1 MRRRTRLAPFSRH
14 LCFVFAAGMPLM
26 ATSVRC
32 AAADAAVL
40 DGASQAPAEP
50 DSTDGGD
57 AWLPAPEEDL
67 ETTEP
72 LEEERAPV
80 RPCALFRAAVT
91 RGQFRLR
98 RIGVLDERRGARG
111 ELGFLV
117 DERRFRPGARLT
129 VGGERLVLAGGRVS
143 VTRGPALF
151 AEAMRITRG
160 GRRLLG
166 PRTGTARA
174 QPSLGASAGA
184 LDGGAFTWN
193 GPQAIWAF
201 AGFRSETREP
211 IGGVGLGAAWGRTRA
226 VAAFGA
232 ELRARAADAE
242 TETVG
247 GGASVPPLRCGSI
260 TVVRRAQSG
269 NVALE
274 ALECRDGRALLAE
287 VGRRSGNGFLSA
299 RWRYR
304 SWTARQVAAELSAET
319 IGSASRAR
327 VTWRSWSGN
336 ATADDGLLE
345 LEVTRSRGDGAPLRL
360 RVGTAGLGRVGNRPT
375 ELESYGLADA
385 TLARDDR
392 RSLAVHVLKRGS
404 RNAGS
409 SASSTT
415 FGSRLD
421 LRMRKLGRHS
431 LLVEATRIRKGA
443 SAWGIGLTP
452 SGDTTLRT
460 RSKPGLWVSAR
471 GGFGPRLWQFG
482 YALERGEDSGGARPW
497 SGTLWLRL
505 NRSP

>member
-1 MRRRTRLAPFSRH
+1 LFAVALPSVAAP
-14 LCFVFAAGMPLM
+14 A
-26 ATSVRC
+26 RC
-32 AAADAAVL
+32 GAVDGTAVNAAAL
-40 DGASQAPAEP
+40 DGASQAPAEQ

-57 AWLPAPEEDL
+57 TWLPVPEEDL

-80 RPCALFRAAVT
+80 RPGALLRGVVM

-143 VTRGPALF
+143 VTQGPALF
-151 AEAMRITRG
+151 AEAMRVTRG
-160 GRRLLG
+160 GRRVRR
-166 PRTGTARA
+166 PRTSAVRA

-211 IGGVGLGAAWGRTRA
+211 IGGVGLGVSRGRIRAA
-226 VAAFGA
+226 AALGA
-232 ELRARAADAE
+232 ELRARAAGAE
-242 TETVG
+242 TG
-247 GGASVPPLRCGSI
+247 GGASSAPPSRCGSI
-260 TVVRRAQSG
+260 TVVRRAQGGS
-269 NVALE
+269 VALE
-274 ALECRDGRALLAE
+274 ALGCREGRALLAE
-287 VGRRSGNGFLSA
+287 VGRRGGDVFLSA

-327 VTWRSWSGN
+327 VTWRSWSGS

-345 LEVTRSRGDGAPLRL
+345 LEVTRSRGGGAPLRL
-360 RVGTAGLGRVGNRPT
+360 RVGTAGFGREGNRLPA
-375 ELESYGLADA
+375 LESYGLADA

-392 RSLAVHVLKRGS
+392 RSLAVHVLRRGS

-421 LRMRKLGRHS
+421 LRMRTLGRHS
-431 LLVEATRIRKGA
+431 VLVEATRIRKDA
-443 SAWGIGLTP
+443 SAWGVELTP
-452 SGDTTLRT
+452 SGETTLRT

-471 GGFGPRLWQFG
+471 GGFGPRLWRFG

-505 NRSP
+505 TRS

>member
-1 MRRRTRLAPFSRH
+1 MRRHTRLGEFSRA
-14 LCFVFAAGMPLM
+14 LCFLFASGMPLM
-26 ATSVRC
+26 ATPARC
-32 AAADAAVL
+32 QAADAVDV
-40 DGASQAPAEP
+40 DGAAVDAASKAPAQP
-50 DSTDGGD
+50 DSTDDRD
-57 AWLPAPEEDL
+57 AWLPVPEEDL

-72 LEEERAPV
+72 LDEERVPA
-80 RPCALFRAAVT
+80 RPGALLRGAVT

-98 RIGVLDERRGARG
+98 RVSVLDRHGGARG

-117 DERRFRPGARLT
+117 DERRFRPGARLM

-143 VTRGPALF
+143 VTRGPSLF
-151 AEAMRITRG
+151 AEAMQVARG
-160 GRRLLG
+160 ERRVRG
-166 PRTGTARA
+166 PRTDAVRA

-184 LDGGAFTWN
+184 LDGGAVTWN
-193 GPQAIWAF
+193 GRQQIWAF

-211 IGGVGLGAAWGRTRA
+211 IGGAGLGATCRGIRVA
-226 VAAFGA
+226 AAFG
-232 ELRARAADAE
+232 LP
-242 TETVG
+242 
-247 GGASVPPLRCGSI
+247 SRCGSI
-260 TVVRRAQSG
+260 TVARRGQGG

-274 ALECRDGRALLAE
+274 GLGCREGRALLAE
-287 VGRRSGNGFLSA
+287 VGKRGEDAFVTA
-299 RWRYR
+299 CWRYR

-327 VTWRSWSGN
+327 VTWRSWSGD

-345 LEVTRSRGDGAPLRL
+345 LEMTRSRGGGAPLRL
-360 RVGTAGLGRVGNRPT
+360 RVGTAGLGREGNRLT
-375 ELESYGLADA
+375 VSESYGLADA

-392 RSLAVHVLKRGS
+392 RSLAVHVLRRGS
-404 RNAGS
+404 TKAGS

-421 LRMRKLGRHS
+421 LRMQTLGQHS
-431 LLVEATRIRKGA
+431 VLVEATRIRKGA
-443 SAWGIGLTP
+443 SAWGVELTP

-471 GGFGPRLWQFG
+471 GGFGPRLWRLG
-482 YALERGEDSGGARPW
+482 YALERGEDSGGTRPW

>member
-1 MRRRTRLAPFSRH
+1 
-14 LCFVFAAGMPLM
+14 M

-232 ELRARAADAE
+232 ELRSRAADAE
-242 TETVG
+242 TKTAG

-274 ALECRDGRALLAE
+274 ALDCRDGRALLAE

-304 SWTARQVAAELSAET
+304 SWTARQ
-319 IGSASRAR
+319 
-327 VTWRSWSGN
+327 
-336 ATADDGLLE
+336 
-345 LEVTRSRGDGAPLRL
+345 VTRSRGDGAPLRL